1 MSRLDVFQ
9 SMWAMEYRRPDGF
22 ELSLEEK
29 ITKIAQAGFVGVS
42 FDIGYHSFETIEAA
56 MPLLQAHHLDLVYN
70 AFIKSTEQYEEV
82 VAFVASQP
90 IKPRFI
96 ALIGQIEP
104 WDVNDVTAQTKQWMA
119 ISEREGIPTY
129 AEIHRNCMTNDL
141 LFTLQLM
148 EKVPDLLMVA
158 DLSHTLVNQEYY
170 LPLHELANQRI
181 SEFLTRAEAFHG
193 RVATREQ
200 VQVPILF
207 EQHKPWFEL
216 FKQWWLEGFQNWLVR
231 HGKDSDDACVFLCE
245 LGPPVY
251 AMTDSKGEELS
262 DRWEEALLL
271 RETAQTLWQQAMAGG
286 E

>member
-1 MSRLDVFQ
+1 MVKLDVFQ

-29 ITKIAQAGFVGVS
+29 LKKISDAGFIGVS
-42 FDIGYHSFETIEAA
+42 FDIGYHSFELIETA
-56 MPLLQAHHLDLVYN
+56 MPLLQKYQLDLVYN
-70 AFIKSTEQYEEV
+70 AFVQGVEHYKEV
-82 VAFVASQP
+82 IDFVSKQP

-96 ALIGQIEP
+96 AIVGQIEP
-104 WDVNDVTAQTKQWMA
+104 WSVEHVAGITKQWMD
-119 ISEREGIPTY
+119 ISEKAGITSHV
-129 AEIHRNCMTNDL
+129 EIHRNCMTNDL

-148 EKVPDLLMVA
+148 QQIPELLMVA

-200 VQVPILF
+200 VQVPF
-207 EQHKPWFEL
+207 MFPQNKPWYEL
-216 FKQWWLEGFQNWLVR
+216 FQNWWSEGFDQWISR
-231 HGKDSDDACVFLCE
+231 HGKQSDDACVFLCE

-251 AMTDSKGEELS
+251 AITGADGEELS
-262 DRWEEALLL
+262 DRWEEALIM
-271 RETAQTLWQQAMAGG
+271 RETVQKLWQQSLESA
-286 E
+286 